1 MMERDFMGLGSK
13 EPVALLKEENHDDG
27 GRDSGLTRSA
37 GAHWPFSNKI
47 SAIPQVS
54 FRGAQ
59 EDKTKKMV
67 PDSFLSSRFMPIS
80 TSDAFD
86 PSQKRP
92 TFDAQKY
99 INHDRQGGT
108 HFSLTAYPM
117 QHDMQSVYR
126 PYDMKMFSVS
136 NQGITVPMGNP
147 YLKNHFASMGQ
158 NFAVTTTK
166 QQFFGGMPVT
176 TQYSVP
182 PSPGSIVGT
191 TEPRINVNTSGSPSQ
206 MTIFY
211 DGSVNVYND
220 ISPEKAQAMMVLAQN
235 GSSVPSNGAHSKA
248 EAPRAKFPAEDCV
261 PLNQTIN
268 TPPSAFPSQLS
279 VSSHTGTQS
288 VSGST
293 STDEL
298 MAAKTTGV
306 PTAPVSKVE
315 PPRTAV
321 KSVAP
326 MTMNHSAIPQARK
339 ASLARFLGKRKERVI
354 NAAPYNLSKKSPEGG
369 KPESNGMNSST
380 SRGEQK

>member
-13 EPVALLKEENHDDG
+13 EPMAVLKEENHDDG
-27 GRDSGLTRSA
+27 CRDSGLTRSA
-37 GAHWPFSNKI
+37 GAHWPFSNKV
-47 SAIPQVS
+47 SGIPQVS
-54 FRGAQ
+54 IRGAQ

-67 PDSFLSSRFMPIS
+67 PDSLSSRFMPVS
-80 TSDAFD
+80 TADAFD
-86 PSQKRP
+86 PCQKRP
-92 TFDAQKY
+92 TFGA
-99 INHDRQGGT
+99 
-108 HFSLTAYPM
+108 
-117 QHDMQSVYR
+117 QSVHC
-126 PYDMKMFSVS
+126 PYDVKMFSVS

-191 TEPRINVNTSGSPSQ
+191 TEPWINVNTSGSPSQ

-235 GSSVPSNGAHSKA
+235 GSSVPSDGAHSKA

-268 TPPSAFPSQLS
+268 IPPSTFPSQLS
-279 VSSHTGTQS
+279 VSSHTCTQS

-298 MAAKTTGV
+298 MAAKTTGL
-306 PTAPVSKVE
+306 PTAPVIKVE

-321 KSVAP
+321 KSVAAT
-326 MTMNHSAIPQARK
+326 TMNHSAIPQARK

-354 NAAPYNLSKKSPEGG
+354 NTAPYNLSKKSPEGS